1 MSKETVVHFNYDS
14 NPEQRI
20 ASIFYPFMSTLSL
33 SVCISVS
40 VSKSLLLSMCVCVC
54 RPISVSLTH
63 SRLKQLLNMYY
74 IKVNAKYM
82 HVRVCIALPVLLLQ
96 RRFSISYHVRNFYIL
111 SFLSIKLVDLNQ
123 SVLHGQADILSW
135 SRTGLSKGQ

>member
-1 MSKETVVHFNYDS
+1 
-14 NPEQRI
+14 
-20 ASIFYPFMSTLSL
+20 
-33 SVCISVS
+33 
-40 VSKSLLLSMCVCVC
+40 MCVCVC